1 MGEKETEREHAGRH
15 QRATKNNT
23 AREHKLYFE
32 KKRERKR
39 EIMSEDDDEERNE
52 LTLRRSL
59 FEESDLLFSNQQPS
73 STTVCRLAA
82 NPTNPSPPERVT
94 TFTNTASKKTT
105 KKTKKKKTND
115 DKEEVQQQQQQQQ
128 QNPNNNEK
136 SSRSSMENEL
146 VVKVACKVYA
156 CEEVCENKYQIRSK
170 TCRSCLNAKEVFVEK
185 GDEMASRFCQK
196 CTKFHGVDMFEGGR
210 KACKMSL
217 KKVQEKNKVIF
228 AKQKMLLKEWEEAM
242 TRRTTKKKTKSQEN
256 LSEGSKDRNT
266 ITTSDT
272 QTTNNRKTMILKPCT
287 MDSLYSTDEGHE
299 SKAAA
304 AGATIVTKT
313 MGRDQQQS
321 WPAIVAVNRVDR
333 LLEAIKAEKRKES
346 LLGLNLVKRRKRGE
360 EEDEDLVMAAAR
372 EEEGRRE
379 EEEKEEEGI
388 DDPIEGEEGEDDD
401 ERKEHT
407 VNAKKPPKIKKLPSL
422 VSNILVRSITPTLS
436 GVVRSITPTL
446 YREAME
452 SKLNEFR
459 GLSSKLSPPP
469 PPKD

>member
-1 MGEKETEREHAGRH
+1 MGEDDGE
-15 QRATKNNT
+15 KND
-23 AREHKLYFE
+23 AK
-32 KKRERKR
+32 
-39 EIMSEDDDEERNE
+39 NE
-52 LTLRRSL
+52 SILRRSL
-59 FEESDLLFSNQQPS
+59 FEESDLLFSQQPS
-73 STTVCRLAA
+73 TLCRLAS
-82 NPTNPSPPERVT
+82 NPNPSPPGVT
-94 TFTNTASKKTT
+94 TFTTASKKT

-115 DKEEVQQQQQQQQ
+115 DKEEVLQE
-128 QNPNNNEK
+128 QNPNNKNNDK
-136 SSRSSMENEL
+136 SSSSMEN
-146 VVKVACKVYA
+146 VVVVACKVYA

-196 CTKFHGVDMFEGGR
+196 CTKFHGVDMFLGGR

-242 TRRTTKKKTKSQEN
+242 TRRSTTTTTTAVKRSTKAKKENKKTKSQEN

-272 QTTNNRKTMILKPCT
+272 QTMNNRKTMILIPRT
-287 MDSLYSTDEGHE
+287 MDSLYSTDESHE
-299 SKAAA
+299 SKASA
-304 AGATIVTKT
+304 AGAPIVTKT
-313 MGRDQQQS
+313 MGRTGQQS
-321 WPAIVAVNRVDR
+321 WAAVVAADRVDR
-333 LLEAIKAEKRKES
+333 LLEAIKAKKRKES
-346 LLGLNLVKRRKRGE
+346 LLDLNLVKRRKRV
-360 EEDEDLVMAAAR
+360 EDEDEEVVMAAAR
-372 EEEGRRE
+372 EEEDRRE

-388 DDPIEGEEGEDDD
+388 DDPMEGEEGEDDD

-422 VSNILVRSITPTLS
+422 VSNILVRSITPPLS
-436 GVVRSITPTL
+436 VIRSFTPTL

>member
-1 MGEKETEREHAGRH
+1 MGE
-15 QRATKNNT
+15 
-23 AREHKLYFE
+23 
-32 KKRERKR
+32 
-39 EIMSEDDDEERNE
+39 DDEEKNDAKNE
-52 LTLRRSL
+52 LILRRSL
-59 FEESDLLFSNQQPS
+59 FEESDLLFSQQPS
-73 STTVCRLAA
+73 TLCRLAS
-82 NPTNPSPPERVT
+82 NPNPSPPGEVT
-94 TFTNTASKKTT
+94 TFTTTSKKTKT
-105 KKTKKKKTND
+105 TKKKKTND
-115 DKEEVQQQQQQQQ
+115 DKEEVQQQQ
-128 QNPNNNEK
+128 NPNNDK
-136 SSRSSMENEL
+136 SSSSMEN
-146 VVKVACKVYA
+146 VVVVACKVYA

-228 AKQKMLLKEWEEAM
+228 AKQKMLLKEWEAAM
-242 TRRTTKKKTKSQEN
+242 TRRTTTTTTTTTAVKRSTKAKKEKKKTKSQEN
-256 LSEGSKDRNT
+256 LPEESKDRNT

-272 QTTNNRKTMILKPCT
+272 QTMNNRKTMILKPCT

-304 AGATIVTKT
+304 AGAPIVTKT

-360 EEDEDLVMAAAR
+360 EEDEDVVMAAAR
-372 EEEGRRE
+372 EEEDRRE
-379 EEEKEEEGI
+379 EEEKEEEGL
-388 DDPIEGEEGEDDD
+388 DDPMEGEEGEDDD

-407 VNAKKPPKIKKLPSL
+407 VNAKKKKKIKKLPSL

-436 GVVRSITPTL
+436 VLRSITPTL
-446 YREAME
+446 YRDAIE

>member
-1 MGEKETEREHAGRH
+1 MGE
-15 QRATKNNT
+15 
-23 AREHKLYFE
+23 
-32 KKRERKR
+32 
-39 EIMSEDDDEERNE
+39 DDEEKNDAKNE
-52 LTLRRSL
+52 LILRRSL
-59 FEESDLLFSNQQPS
+59 FEESDLLFSQQPS
-73 STTVCRLAA
+73 TLCRLAS
-82 NPTNPSPPERVT
+82 NPNPSPPGEVT
-94 TFTNTASKKTT
+94 TFTTTSKKTKT
-105 KKTKKKKTND
+105 TKKKKTND
-115 DKEEVQQQQQQQQ
+115 DKEEVQQQQ
-128 QNPNNNEK
+128 NPNNDK
-136 SSRSSMENEL
+136 SSSSMEN
-146 VVKVACKVYA
+146 VVVVACKVYA

-242 TRRTTKKKTKSQEN
+242 TRRTTTTTTTAVKRSTKAKKEKKKTKSQEN
-256 LSEGSKDRNT
+256 LPEESKDRNT

-272 QTTNNRKTMILKPCT
+272 QTMNNRKTMILKPCT

-304 AGATIVTKT
+304 AGAPIVTKT

-360 EEDEDLVMAAAR
+360 EEDEDVVMAAAR
-372 EEEGRRE
+372 EEEDRRE
-379 EEEKEEEGI
+379 EEEKEEEGL
-388 DDPIEGEEGEDDD
+388 DDPMEGEEGEDDD

-407 VNAKKPPKIKKLPSL
+407 VNAKKKKKIKKLPSL

-436 GVVRSITPTL
+436 VLRSITPTL
-446 YREAME
+446 YREAIE

-459 GLSSKLSPPP
+459 GLSSKLSPPL

>member
-1 MGEKETEREHAGRH
+1 
-15 QRATKNNT
+15 
-23 AREHKLYFE
+23 
-32 KKRERKR
+32 
-39 EIMSEDDDEERNE
+39 MSEDDDGERNE

-59 FEESDLLFSNQQPS
+59 FEESDLLFSNQQP

-242 TRRTTKKKTKSQEN
+242 TRRTTTTTTTTAVKRSTKAKKEKKKTKSQEN
-256 LSEGSKDRNT
+256 LSEESKDRNT

-272 QTTNNRKTMILKPCT
+272 QTMNNRKTMILKPCA

-304 AGATIVTKT
+304 AGAPIVTKT

-379 EEEKEEEGI
+379 EEEKEEEEGI
-388 DDPIEGEEGEDDD
+388 DDPMEGEEGEDDD

-407 VNAKKPPKIKKLPSL
+407 DNAKKPPKIKKLPSL

>member
-1 MGEKETEREHAGRH
+1 
-15 QRATKNNT
+15 
-23 AREHKLYFE
+23 
-32 KKRERKR
+32 
-39 EIMSEDDDEERNE
+39 MSEDDDDEERNE
-52 LTLRRSL
+52 LMLRRSL

-73 STTVCRLAA
+73 TTLCRLAS
-82 NPTNPSPPERVT
+82 NPTNPSPPQGVT
-94 TFTNTASKKTT
+94 TFTNTTSKKT

-115 DKEEVQQQQQQQQ
+115 DKEEVQQQQQQQ

-242 TRRTTKKKTKSQEN
+242 TRRTTTTTTTTTAVKRSTKAKKEKKKTKSQEN

-272 QTTNNRKTMILKPCT
+272 QTMNNRKTMILKPCT

-304 AGATIVTKT
+304 AGAPIVTKT

-388 DDPIEGEEGEDDD
+388 DDPMEGEEGEDDD

>member
-1 MGEKETEREHAGRH
+1 
-15 QRATKNNT
+15 
-23 AREHKLYFE
+23 
-32 KKRERKR
+32 
-39 EIMSEDDDEERNE
+39 MSEDDEEKNDAKNE
-52 LTLRRSL
+52 LILRRSL
-59 FEESDLLFSNQQPS
+59 FEESDLLFSQHPS
-73 STTVCRLAA
+73 STLCRLAS
-82 NPTNPSPPERVT
+82 NPSPPGVT
-94 TFTNTASKKTT
+94 TFTTTSKKT
-105 KKTKKKKTND
+105 KKKKKKTND
-115 DKEEVQQQQQQQQ
+115 DKEEVQQQQ
-128 QNPNNNEK
+128 NPNKNNDK
-136 SSRSSMENEL
+136 SSSSMEN
-146 VVKVACKVYA
+146 VVVVACKVYA
-156 CEEVCENKYQIRSK
+156 CAEVCENKYQIRSK

-242 TRRTTKKKTKSQEN
+242 TRRTTTTTTTTAAKRSTKAKKEKKKTKSQEN
-256 LSEGSKDRNT
+256 LSEESKDRNT

-272 QTTNNRKTMILKPCT
+272 QTMNNRKTMILKPCT
-287 MDSLYSTDEGHE
+287 MDSLYSTDESHE

-304 AGATIVTKT
+304 AGAPIVTKT

-321 WPAIVAVNRVDR
+321 WPFVVAVNRVDR
-333 LLEAIKAEKRKES
+333 LLEAIKAGKRKES
-346 LLGLNLVKRRKRGE
+346 LLDLNSVNDGNALKKKTKMM
-360 EEDEDLVMAAAR
+360 VMAAAR
-372 EEEGRRE
+372 EEERE
-379 EEEKEEEGI
+379 EEEEGI
-388 DDPIEGEEGEDDD
+388 DDPMEGEEGEDDD

-407 VNAKKPPKIKKLPSL
+407 VNAKKPSKIKKLPSL
-422 VSNILVRSITPTLS
+422 ISNILVRSVSPTLS
-436 GVVRSITPTL
+436 VVRSITPTL

>member
-1 MGEKETEREHAGRH
+1 MGE
-15 QRATKNNT
+15 
-23 AREHKLYFE
+23 
-32 KKRERKR
+32 
-39 EIMSEDDDEERNE
+39 DDEEKNDAKNE
-52 LTLRRSL
+52 SILRRSL
-59 FEESDLLFSNQQPS
+59 FEESDLLFSNQQPF
-73 STTVCRLAA
+73 STTLCRSAS
-82 NPTNPSPPERVT
+82 NHHPTNPSPPEGVT
-94 TFTNTASKKTT
+94 TFTNTTSKKTT
-105 KKTKKKKTND
+105 KKTKN
-115 DKEEVQQQQQQQQ
+115 VV
-128 QNPNNNEK
+128 
-136 SSRSSMENEL
+136 

-185 GDEMASRFCQK
+185 DNEMASRFCQK
-196 CTKFHGVDMFEGGR
+196 CTKFHGVDMFQGGR

-242 TRRTTKKKTKSQEN
+242 TRRTTTTTTAVKRSTKAKKEKKKTKSQEN
-256 LSEGSKDRNT
+256 LSEESKDRNT

-272 QTTNNRKTMILKPCT
+272 QTMNNRKTMILKPCT
-287 MDSLYSTDEGHE
+287 MDSLYSTDESHE

-304 AGATIVTKT
+304 AGAPIVTKT

-346 LLGLNLVKRRKRGE
+346 LLDLNLVKRRKRV
-360 EEDEDLVMAAAR
+360 EDEDEDVVMAAAR

-388 DDPIEGEEGEDDD
+388 DDPMEGEEGEDDD

>member
-242 TRRTTKKKTKSQEN
+242 TRRTTTTTTTTAVKRSTKTKKEKKKTKSQEN

-304 AGATIVTKT
+304 AGAPIVTKT

-372 EEEGRRE
+372 EE
-379 EEEKEEEGI
+379 
-388 DDPIEGEEGEDDD
+388 EDDD

>member
-1 MGEKETEREHAGRH
+1 
-15 QRATKNNT
+15 
-23 AREHKLYFE
+23 
-32 KKRERKR
+32 
-39 EIMSEDDDEERNE
+39 MSEDDDGERNE

-59 FEESDLLFSNQQPS
+59 FEESDLLFSNQQP

-115 DKEEVQQQQQQQQ
+115 DKEEVQQQQQQQ
-128 QNPNNNEK
+128 NPNNNNEK

-242 TRRTTKKKTKSQEN
+242 TRRTTTTTTTAVKRSTKAKKEKKKTKSQEN
-256 LSEGSKDRNT
+256 LSEESKDRNT

-272 QTTNNRKTMILKPCT
+272 QTMNNRKTMILKPCT

-304 AGATIVTKT
+304 AGAPIVTKT

-379 EEEKEEEGI
+379 EEEKEEEEGI
-388 DDPIEGEEGEDDD
+388 DDPMEGEEGEDDD

-407 VNAKKPPKIKKLPSL
+407 DNAKKLPKIKKLPSL
-422 VSNILVRSITPTLS
+422 VSNIL
-436 GVVRSITPTL
+436 VRSITPTL

>member
-1 MGEKETEREHAGRH
+1 
-15 QRATKNNT
+15 
-23 AREHKLYFE
+23 
-32 KKRERKR
+32 
-39 EIMSEDDDEERNE
+39 MSEDDDEERNE

-59 FEESDLLFSNQQPS
+59 FEESDLLFSNQHP
-73 STTVCRLAA
+73 STTVCRLAS

-115 DKEEVQQQQQQQQ
+115 DKEEVQQQQQQQ

-242 TRRTTKKKTKSQEN
+242 TRRTTTTTTTTAVKRSTKAKKEKKKTKSQEN
-256 LSEGSKDRNT
+256 LSEESKDRNT

-304 AGATIVTKT
+304 AGAPIVTKT

-388 DDPIEGEEGEDDD
+388 DDPMEGEEGEDDD

>member
-1 MGEKETEREHAGRH
+1 MKRRERE
-15 QRATKNNT
+15 
-23 AREHKLYFE
+23 
-32 KKRERKR
+32 R
-39 EIMSEDDDEERNE
+39 EITSEDDDDEERNE
-52 LTLRRSL
+52 LVLRRSL
-59 FEESDLLFSNQQPS
+59 FEESDLLFSNQQPF
-73 STTVCRLAA
+73 STTLCPRSAS
-82 NPTNPSPPERVT
+82 NHPTNPSPPEGVT
-94 TFTNTASKKTT
+94 TFTNTTSKKTT

-115 DKEEVQQQQQQQQ
+115 D
-128 QNPNNNEK
+128 
-136 SSRSSMENEL
+136 MENV

-196 CTKFHGVDMFEGGR
+196 CTKFHGVDMFLGGR

-242 TRRTTKKKTKSQEN
+242 TRRTTTTTTTTAVKRSTKAKKEKKKTKSQEN

-272 QTTNNRKTMILKPCT
+272 QTMNNRKTMILKPCT
-287 MDSLYSTDEGHE
+287 MDSLYSTDESHE

-304 AGATIVTKT
+304 AGAPIVTKT

-379 EEEKEEEGI
+379 EEEKEEGI
-388 DDPIEGEEGEDDD
+388 DDPMEGEEGEDDD

-422 VSNILVRSITPTLS
+422 VSNILVRSITPTL
-436 GVVRSITPTL
+436 

>member
-1 MGEKETEREHAGRH
+1 MGE
-15 QRATKNNT
+15 
-23 AREHKLYFE
+23 
-32 KKRERKR
+32 
-39 EIMSEDDDEERNE
+39 DDEEKNDAKNE
-52 LTLRRSL
+52 LILRRSL
-59 FEESDLLFSNQQPS
+59 FEESDLLFSQQPS
-73 STTVCRLAA
+73 TLCRLAS
-82 NPTNPSPPERVT
+82 NPNPSPPGEVT
-94 TFTNTASKKTT
+94 TFTTTSKKTKT
-105 KKTKKKKTND
+105 TKKKKTND
-115 DKEEVQQQQQQQQ
+115 DKEEVQQQQ
-128 QNPNNNEK
+128 NPNNDK
-136 SSRSSMENEL
+136 SSSSMEN
-146 VVKVACKVYA
+146 VVVVACKVYA

-242 TRRTTKKKTKSQEN
+242 TRRTTTTTTTAVKRSTKAKKEKKKTKSQEN
-256 LSEGSKDRNT
+256 LSEESKDRNT

-272 QTTNNRKTMILKPCT
+272 QTMNNRKTMILKPCT

-304 AGATIVTKT
+304 AGAPIVTKT

-360 EEDEDLVMAAAR
+360 EEDEDVVMAAAR
-372 EEEGRRE
+372 EEEDRRE
-379 EEEKEEEGI
+379 EEEKEEEGL
-388 DDPIEGEEGEDDD
+388 DDPMEGEEGEDDD

-407 VNAKKPPKIKKLPSL
+407 VNAKKKKKIKKLPSL

-436 GVVRSITPTL
+436 VLRSITPTL

>member
-1 MGEKETEREHAGRH
+1 MPGAPVKR
-15 QRATKNNT
+15 T
-23 AREHKLYFE
+23 A
-32 KKRERKR
+32 
-39 EIMSEDDDEERNE
+39 
-52 LTLRRSL
+52 
-59 FEESDLLFSNQQPS
+59 QPS
-73 STTVCRLAA
+73 SPGRILPTIFAICDTDSTRLF
-82 NPTNPSPPERVT
+82 SPEE
-94 TFTNTASKKTT
+94 
-105 KKTKKKKTND
+105 KTN
-115 DKEEVQQQQQQQQ
+115 DKEEVQE
-128 QNPNNNEK
+128 QNPNNNA
-136 SSRSSMENEL
+136 SSSSMEN
-146 VVKVACKVYA
+146 VVVVACKVYA
-156 CEEVCENKYQIRSK
+156 CAEVCENKYQIRSK

-242 TRRTTKKKTKSQEN
+242 TRRTTTTTTTTAAKRSTKAKKEKKKTKSQEN
-256 LSEGSKDRNT
+256 LSEESKDRNT

-272 QTTNNRKTMILKPCT
+272 QTMNNRKTMILKPCT

-304 AGATIVTKT
+304 AGAPIVTKT

-388 DDPIEGEEGEDDD
+388 DDPMEGEEGEDDD

-407 VNAKKPPKIKKLPSL
+407 VNAKKPSKIKKLPSL

>member
-1 MGEKETEREHAGRH
+1 
-15 QRATKNNT
+15 
-23 AREHKLYFE
+23 
-32 KKRERKR
+32 
-39 EIMSEDDDEERNE
+39 
-52 LTLRRSL
+52 
-59 FEESDLLFSNQQPS
+59 
-73 STTVCRLAA
+73 LAS
-82 NPTNPSPPERVT
+82 NPTNPSPPQGVT
-94 TFTNTASKKTT
+94 TFTNTTSKKT

-115 DKEEVQQQQQQQQ
+115 DKEEVQQQQQQ
-128 QNPNNNEK
+128 NPNNNEK
-136 SSRSSMENEL
+136 SSRSSMENV

-242 TRRTTKKKTKSQEN
+242 TRRTTTTTTTTTAVKRSTKAKKEKKKTKSQEN

-272 QTTNNRKTMILKPCT
+272 QTMNNRKTMILKPCT
-287 MDSLYSTDEGHE
+287 MDSLYSTDESHE

-304 AGATIVTKT
+304 AGAPIVTKT

-388 DDPIEGEEGEDDD
+388 DDPMEGEEGEDDD

-422 VSNILVRSITPTLS
+422 VSNILVRSITPTL
-436 GVVRSITPTL
+436 

>member
-1 MGEKETEREHAGRH
+1 
-15 QRATKNNT
+15 
-23 AREHKLYFE
+23 
-32 KKRERKR
+32 
-39 EIMSEDDDEERNE
+39 MSEDDDEERNE

-156 CEEVCENKYQIRSK
+156 FGRKRVA
-170 TCRSCLNAKEVFVEK
+170 SCLNAKEVFVEK

-242 TRRTTKKKTKSQEN
+242 TRRTTTTTTTTTAVKRSTKAKKEKKKTKSQEN

-272 QTTNNRKTMILKPCT
+272 QTMNNRKTIILKPCT

-304 AGATIVTKT
+304 AGAPIVTKT

-379 EEEKEEEGI
+379 EEEEEEEEGI
-388 DDPIEGEEGEDDD
+388 DDPMEGEEGEDDD

-407 VNAKKPPKIKKLPSL
+407 VHAKKPSKIKKLPSL

>member
-1 MGEKETEREHAGRH
+1 
-15 QRATKNNT
+15 
-23 AREHKLYFE
+23 
-32 KKRERKR
+32 
-39 EIMSEDDDEERNE
+39 MSEDDDGERNE

-73 STTVCRLAA
+73 TTVCRLAS
-82 NPTNPSPPERVT
+82 NSTNPSPPERVT

-228 AKQKMLLKEWEEAM
+228 AKQKMMLKEWEEAM
-242 TRRTTKKKTKSQEN
+242 TRRTTTTTTTTAVKRSTKAKKEKKKTKSQEN
-256 LSEGSKDRNT
+256 LSEESKDRNT

-272 QTTNNRKTMILKPCT
+272 QTMNNRKTMILKPCA

-304 AGATIVTKT
+304 AGAPIVTKT

-379 EEEKEEEGI
+379 EEEKEEEEVLIGA
-388 DDPIEGEEGEDDD
+388 G
-401 ERKEHT
+401 
-407 VNAKKPPKIKKLPSL
+407 
-422 VSNILVRSITPTLS
+422 
-436 GVVRSITPTL
+436 
-446 YREAME
+446 
-452 SKLNEFR
+452 
-459 GLSSKLSPPP
+459 
-469 PPKD
+469 

>member
-1 MGEKETEREHAGRH
+1 
-15 QRATKNNT
+15 
-23 AREHKLYFE
+23 
-32 KKRERKR
+32 
-39 EIMSEDDDEERNE
+39 MSEDDDDEERNE
-52 LTLRRSL
+52 LMLRRSL

-73 STTVCRLAA
+73 TTVCRLAS
-82 NPTNPSPPERVT
+82 NPTNPSPPEGVT
-94 TFTNTASKKTT
+94 TFTNTTSKKTT

-115 DKEEVQQQQQQQQ
+115 D
-128 QNPNNNEK
+128 
-136 SSRSSMENEL
+136 MENV

-228 AKQKMLLKEWEEAM
+228 AKQKMLLKAWEEAM
-242 TRRTTKKKTKSQEN
+242 TRRTTTTTTAVKRSTKAKKEKKKTKSQEN

-272 QTTNNRKTMILKPCT
+272 QTMNNRKTMILKPCT
-287 MDSLYSTDEGHE
+287 MDSLYSTDESHE

-304 AGATIVTKT
+304 AGAPIVTKT

-388 DDPIEGEEGEDDD
+388 DDPMEGEEGEDDD

>member
-1 MGEKETEREHAGRH
+1 
-15 QRATKNNT
+15 
-23 AREHKLYFE
+23 
-32 KKRERKR
+32 
-39 EIMSEDDDEERNE
+39 MSEDDDEERNE

-115 DKEEVQQQQQQQQ
+115 DKEEVQQQQQQ
-128 QNPNNNEK
+128 NPNNNEK
-136 SSRSSMENEL
+136 SSRSSMENV

-242 TRRTTKKKTKSQEN
+242 TRRSTTTTTTAVKRSTKAKKENKKTKSQEN

-388 DDPIEGEEGEDDD
+388 DDPMEGEEGEDDD

-469 PPKD
+469 PKD

>member
-1 MGEKETEREHAGRH
+1 
-15 QRATKNNT
+15 
-23 AREHKLYFE
+23 
-32 KKRERKR
+32 
-39 EIMSEDDDEERNE
+39 MSEDDEEKNDAKNE
-52 LTLRRSL
+52 LILRRSL
-59 FEESDLLFSNQQPS
+59 FEESDLLFSQHPS
-73 STTVCRLAA
+73 STLCRLAS
-82 NPTNPSPPERVT
+82 NPSPPGVT
-94 TFTNTASKKTT
+94 TFTTTSKKT
-105 KKTKKKKTND
+105 KKKKKKTND
-115 DKEEVQQQQQQQQ
+115 DEEEVQQQQ
-128 QNPNNNEK
+128 NPNKNNDK
-136 SSRSSMENEL
+136 SSSSMEN
-146 VVKVACKVYA
+146 VVVVACKVYA

-242 TRRTTKKKTKSQEN
+242 TRRTTTTTAVKRSTKAKKEKKKTKSHEN
-256 LSEGSKDRNT
+256 LPEESKDRNT

-272 QTTNNRKTMILKPCT
+272 QTMNNRKTMILKPCT
-287 MDSLYSTDEGHE
+287 IDSLYSTDEGHE

-304 AGATIVTKT
+304 AGAPIVTKT

-333 LLEAIKAEKRKES
+333 VLEAIKAEKRKES
-346 LLGLNLVKRRKRGE
+346 LLGLNLVKRRKRVE
-360 EEDEDLVMAAAR
+360 EEDEDVVMAAAR
-372 EEEGRRE
+372 EEEDRRE

-388 DDPIEGEEGEDDD
+388 DDPMEGEEGEDDD

-422 VSNILVRSITPTLS
+422 VSNILVRSITPTRS
-436 GVVRSITPTL
+436 VVRSNTPTL
-446 YREAME
+446 YREVME
-452 SKLNEFR
+452 SKLNKFR

-469 PPKD
+469 PPPKD

>member
-1 MGEKETEREHAGRH
+1 MGE
-15 QRATKNNT
+15 
-23 AREHKLYFE
+23 
-32 KKRERKR
+32 
-39 EIMSEDDDEERNE
+39 DDEEKNDAKNE
-52 LTLRRSL
+52 LILRRSL
-59 FEESDLLFSNQQPS
+59 FEESDLLFSQQPS
-73 STTVCRLAA
+73 TLCRLAS
-82 NPTNPSPPERVT
+82 NPNPSPPGEVT
-94 TFTNTASKKTT
+94 TFTTTSKKT

-115 DKEEVQQQQQQQQ
+115 DKEEVQQQQ
-128 QNPNNNEK
+128 NPNNDK
-136 SSRSSMENEL
+136 SSSSMEN
-146 VVKVACKVYA
+146 VVVVACKVYA

-242 TRRTTKKKTKSQEN
+242 TRRTTTTTTTAVKRSTKAKKEKKKTKSQEN
-256 LSEGSKDRNT
+256 LPEESKDRNT

-272 QTTNNRKTMILKPCT
+272 QTMNNRKTMILKPCT

-304 AGATIVTKT
+304 AGAPIVTKT

-360 EEDEDLVMAAAR
+360 EEDEDVVMAAAR
-372 EEEGRRE
+372 EEEDRRE

-388 DDPIEGEEGEDDD
+388 DDPMEGEEGEDDD

-407 VNAKKPPKIKKLPSL
+407 VNAKKKKKIKKLPSL

-436 GVVRSITPTL
+436 VLQSITPTL
-446 YREAME
+446 YREAIE

>member
-1 MGEKETEREHAGRH
+1 MGE
-15 QRATKNNT
+15 
-23 AREHKLYFE
+23 
-32 KKRERKR
+32 
-39 EIMSEDDDEERNE
+39 DDEEEKNDARNE
-52 LTLRRSL
+52 LILRRSL
-59 FEESDLLFSNQQPS
+59 FEESDLLFSQQPS
-73 STTVCRLAA
+73 TLCRLAS
-82 NPTNPSPPERVT
+82 NPIPSPPGEGT
-94 TFTNTASKKTT
+94 TTSKKT

-115 DKEEVQQQQQQQQ
+115 DKEEVQQQQ
-128 QNPNNNEK
+128 NPNNNDK
-136 SSRSSMENEL
+136 SSSSMEN
-146 VVKVACKVYA
+146 VVVVACKVYA

-242 TRRTTKKKTKSQEN
+242 MRRTTTTTTTAVKRSTKAKKEKKKTKSQEN
-256 LSEGSKDRNT
+256 LSEESKARST
-266 ITTSDT
+266 IMTSDT
-272 QTTNNRKTMILKPCT
+272 QTMNNRKTMILKPCT
-287 MDSLYSTDEGHE
+287 MDSLYSTDENHE
-299 SKAAA
+299 SEAAA
-304 AGATIVTKT
+304 ADAPIVTKT

-372 EEEGRRE
+372 EEEDRRE

-388 DDPIEGEEGEDDD
+388 DDPMEGEEGEDDD

-407 VNAKKPPKIKKLPSL
+407 VNAKKPLKIKKLPSL
-422 VSNILVRSITPTLS
+422 VSRILARSVSPTLS
-436 GVVRSITPTL
+436 VVRSITPTM

-469 PPKD
+469 PKD

>member
-1 MGEKETEREHAGRH
+1 MGE
-15 QRATKNNT
+15 
-23 AREHKLYFE
+23 
-32 KKRERKR
+32 
-39 EIMSEDDDEERNE
+39 DDEEEKNDAKNE
-52 LTLRRSL
+52 LILRRSL
-59 FEESDLLFSNQQPS
+59 FEESDLLFSQQPS
-73 STTVCRLAA
+73 TLCRLAS
-82 NPTNPSPPERVT
+82 NPKPSPPGEGT
-94 TFTNTASKKTT
+94 TCTTASKKT

-115 DKEEVQQQQQQQQ
+115 EKEEVQQQ
-128 QNPNNNEK
+128 QNPNNNDK
-136 SSRSSMENEL
+136 SSSSMEN
-146 VVKVACKVYA
+146 VVVVACKVYA

-196 CTKFHGVDMFEGGR
+196 CTKFHGVHMFEGGR

-242 TRRTTKKKTKSQEN
+242 MRRTTTTTTTTTAVKRSTKAKKEKKKTKSQEN
-256 LSEGSKDRNT
+256 LSEESKARNT
-266 ITTSDT
+266 IMTSDT
-272 QTTNNRKTMILKPCT
+272 QTMNNRKTMILKPCT
-287 MDSLYSTDEGHE
+287 MDSLYSTDESHE

-304 AGATIVTKT
+304 ADAPIVTKT

-321 WPAIVAVNRVDR
+321 CPVVVPVNRVDR

-346 LLGLNLVKRRKRGE
+346 LLDLNLVNGGNALKKKRKM
-360 EEDEDLVMAAAR
+360 MAMTAAR
-372 EEEGRRE
+372 EEEDRRE
-379 EEEKEEEGI
+379 EEEEEEEGI
-388 DDPIEGEEGEDDD
+388 DDPMEGEEGEDDD

-407 VNAKKPPKIKKLPSL
+407 VNAKKPLKIKKLPSL
-422 VSNILVRSITPTLS
+422 VSRILARSVSPTLS
-436 GVVRSITPTL
+436 VVRSITPTL

-469 PPKD
+469 PKD

>member
-1 MGEKETEREHAGRH
+1 MGEDDGE
-15 QRATKNNT
+15 KND
-23 AREHKLYFE
+23 AK
-32 KKRERKR
+32 
-39 EIMSEDDDEERNE
+39 NE
-52 LTLRRSL
+52 SILRRSL
-59 FEESDLLFSNQQPS
+59 FEESDLLFSQQPS
-73 STTVCRLAA
+73 TLCRLAS
-82 NPTNPSPPERVT
+82 NPNPSPPGVT
-94 TFTNTASKKTT
+94 TFTTASKKT

-115 DKEEVQQQQQQQQ
+115 DKEEVLQE
-128 QNPNNNEK
+128 QNPNNKNNDK
-136 SSRSSMENEL
+136 SSSSMEN
-146 VVKVACKVYA
+146 VVVVACKVYA

-217 KKVQEKNKVIF
+217 KKVQEKNKVIL

-242 TRRTTKKKTKSQEN
+242 TRRSTTTTTTAVKRSTKAKKEKKKTKSQEN
-256 LSEGSKDRNT
+256 LPEESKDRNT
-266 ITTSDT
+266 IMTSDT
-272 QTTNNRKTMILKPCT
+272 QTMNNRKTMILIPRT
-287 MDSLYSTDEGHE
+287 MDSLYSTDESHE
-299 SKAAA
+299 SKASA
-304 AGATIVTKT
+304 AGAPIVTKT

-388 DDPIEGEEGEDDD
+388 DDPMEGEEGEDDD

-422 VSNILVRSITPTLS
+422 VSNILVRSITPPLS
-436 GVVRSITPTL
+436 VIRSFTPTL